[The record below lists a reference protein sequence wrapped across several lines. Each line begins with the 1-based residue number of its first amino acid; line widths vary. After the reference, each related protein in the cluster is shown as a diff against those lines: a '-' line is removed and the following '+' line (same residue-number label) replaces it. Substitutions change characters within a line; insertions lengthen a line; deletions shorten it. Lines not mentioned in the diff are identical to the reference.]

1 MSRLTARQIAA
12 YLLDRADQ
20 YDDDSACWNTLAE
33 AAEEIMSGGVAE
45 RVAAG
50 ELEDAALLKRVDNFK
65 TGRKRIAI
73 DPRAGTDDTED

>member
-20 YDDDSACWNTLAE
+20 YEDDSSCWNALAD
-33 AAEEIMSGGVAE
+33 AAEEIMSGGVAA

-50 ELEDAALLKRVDNFK
+50 ELADRPLLARVDGFK
-65 TGRKRIAI
+65 TGRKRIAL
-73 DPRAGTDDTED
+73 PLVPEPLT